1 VEQSVLSSF
10 SCPRCGGDNA
20 LAAGERFLV
29 CSFCDNTLYLD
40 RSGVVGHFRLPRLL
54 DADKARS
61 ALNRWMTGNQTV
73 KDLDRKSSVVEMTA
87 MTFPM
92 WLFRSR
98 RAGSEEVF
106 VEPAAPTPIPQLA
119 DLKVPAGELEP
130 FQGSEDGAEQVMTTI
145 SLETAR
151 GWLTERGVD
160 SVSES
165 SLVEIPLWRV
175 RYRYDGKEYQ
185 ALVDGSTGSV
195 LATVYPEKSESPFVL
210 VAVLGLLL
218 FGIEGLVITN
228 LAFKF
233 VAYAVT
239 ALPLVLIAYW
249 VTRKV

>member
-1 VEQSVLSSF
+1 
-10 SCPRCGGDNA
+10 
-20 LAAGERFLV
+20 
-29 CSFCDNTLYLD
+29 
-40 RSGVVGHFRLPRLL
+40 
-54 DADKARS
+54 
-61 ALNRWMTGNQTV
+61 
-73 KDLDRKSSVVEMTA
+73 

-130 FQGSEDGAEQVMTTI
+130 FQGSEDGAEQLVTTI
-145 SLETAR
+145 PLETAR

-165 SLVEIPLWRV
+165 SLVEVPLWRV

-185 ALVDGSTGSV
+185 ALIDGSTGSV
-195 LATVYPEKSESPFVL
+195 MAAVYPEKSESPFVL

-218 FGIEGLVITN
+218 FGIDGLVITN

-239 ALPLVLIAYW
+239 AVPLALIAYW